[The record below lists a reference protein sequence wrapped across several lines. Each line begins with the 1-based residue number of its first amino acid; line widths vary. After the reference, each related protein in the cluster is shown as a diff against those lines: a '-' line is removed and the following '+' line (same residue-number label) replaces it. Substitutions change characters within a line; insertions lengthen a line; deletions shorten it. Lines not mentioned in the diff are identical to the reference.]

1 MESSIVFGIHV
12 GNSTASIAISKEEG
26 KVDVL
31 ANEAGDRITPA
42 VVSITD
48 KETVVG
54 NAAKTGFIS
63 KQANTITFNNRLM
76 NLAMDEDEKQSVI
89 DNNKVKT
96 VIEGGH
102 LAYELPLETKKNVY
116 SPQSIES
123 NIYKTL
129 YGIAKRAT
137 HSDDNTKCCCVL
149 TVPEFFDDP
158 SRESVRNAA
167 TQAGWNVLQ
176 VVNAPSVTP
185 FTYGINVS
193 EPLNDTYV
201 LVYRLGGISCDATI
215 LYVNSGLVSIKAS
228 EHTKSIGGYK
238 LIEILK
244 SHLIDDVKR
253 KHRSDP
259 TENARALAKLQR
271 ATEDAV
277 HLLST
282 LKTANIFIE
291 SLTDGVDFAASVSQA
306 RFESLIAH
314 LLPSFALP
322 IETVLKKAKL
332 KSASIG
338 KVILCG
344 GPLKIPKLKS
354 YIGSLFPNADIPN
367 GISPDEVLAYGAAV
381 QAGFLAKYWNF
392 RDDLPEPVTEVS
404 TLNEPIE
411 INCCGEV
418 LSLDQNEVLPST
430 KTIKAKHNS
439 EIVTLLAKI
448 GKDQQK
454 NCEANINIELDE
466 EIEFSFTANTDQTLE
481 VKVQNPNTQHKASA
495 LFMTV

>member
-1 MESSIVFGIHV
+1 MSRSIVFGIHV
-12 GNSTASIAISKEEG
+12 GNSTASIAIFKEEG

-42 VVSITD
+42 IVSITD
-48 KETVVG
+48 EETVVG

-76 NLAMDEDEKQSVI
+76 NLSLEDNEKCSLI
-89 DNNKVKT
+89 ENNKVKT
-96 VIEGGH
+96 IEERGH
-102 LAYELPLETKKNVY
+102 LAYELPLENKKKIY
-116 SPQSIES
+116 TPQFIES

-137 HSDDNTKCCCVL
+137 HSEDTKCSCVV

-167 TQAGWNVLQ
+167 IQAGWNVLQ

-193 EPLNDTYV
+193 EPLNDMYI

-215 LYVNSGLVSIKAS
+215 LYVDSGLVSIVAS
-228 EHTKSIGGYK
+228 EHTKAIGGYK
-238 LIEILK
+238 LIESLK
-244 SHLIDDVKR
+244 AHLIEEVKR
-253 KHRSDP
+253 KHRSNP
-259 TENARALAKLQR
+259 SENARASAKLQR

-291 SLTDGVDFAASVSQA
+291 SLTDGVDFAASVSRA

-314 LLPSFALP
+314 LLANFSLP
-322 IETVLKKAKL
+322 IEVVLKKANLENSNIK
-332 KSASIG
+332 

-354 YIGSLFPNADIPN
+354 YIGNLFPHADIPN

-381 QAGFLAKYWNF
+381 QAGFLTKYWNT
-392 RDDLPEPVTEVS
+392 DNDLPEPTTEVH
-404 TLNEPIE
+404 TLKETVE
-411 INCCGEV
+411 VDCCGET
-418 LSLDQNEVLPST
+418 LKFDQNEILPST
-430 KTIKAKHNS
+430 KSVKTNVTV
-439 EIVTLLAKI
+439 ENVTLSAISGSDKHIKSEAQVNLKSKGEITFTLTASIDQSIHVEAKSV
-448 GKDQQK
+448 
-454 NCEANINIELDE
+454 EPELK
-466 EIEFSFTANTDQTLE
+466 STAIF
-481 VKVQNPNTQHKASA
+481 V
-495 LFMTV
+495 TV